1 MHLGFSQ
8 IHLLHKLKALANK
21 QQTPFSLTHILKVLK
36 EQNPGT
42 VKVNYGDTSP
52 DSPAK
57 SRYSTGSPSC
67 VNFFISNDESPLP
80 ATAYYSLISK
90 PAIRYIYNKIR
101 YSCLRHHVVQ
111 SDTKV

>member
-67 VNFFISNDESPLP
+67 VNFFISQMTNLRCQPLHIILSS
-80 ATAYYSLISK
+80 A
-90 PAIRYIYNKIR
+90 N
-101 YSCLRHHVVQ
+101 Q
-111 SDTKV
+111 Q